1 MQILDR
7 LSSRTGDR
15 TQQHNSEVALVCL
28 QNPQLLAE
36 IAAGLKLADAE
47 VVGDCAEVMCKV
59 AEQQPNLMT
68 PYAES
73 LFALLK
79 HNKTR
84 VRWET
89 MHTIG
94 LIAHTI
100 PTIMARELAN
110 LAQIFRTDGSVI
122 VRDWVIGAYGDYA
135 TVSAQ
140 AAVAVFP
147 LLEEALP
154 LWEEKQA
161 GRVLL
166 ALVQVQKSAPQ
177 LRDECR
183 AIAARYV
190 EHGRAVVKQSARTLL
205 RAIESR

>member
-1 MQILDR
+1 MQILDQ
-7 LSSRTGDR
+7 LSSRLGDR
-15 TQQHNSEVALVCL
+15 TQQGNSEVAVLCL
-28 QNPQLLAE
+28 QNPQLLEE
-36 IAAGLKLADAE
+36 IAAGLKLADAD

-59 AEQQPNLMT
+59 AEQQPDLVT
-68 PYAES
+68 PYADS

-79 HNKTR
+79 HKKTR

-94 LIAHTI
+94 LIAHAI
-100 PTIMARELAN
+100 PMIMARELAN
-110 LAQIFRTDGSVI
+110 LAQIFRSDSSVI
-122 VRDWVIGAYGDYA
+122 VRDWVIGAYGDCA
-135 TVSAQ
+135 TVSEQ

-147 LLEEALP
+147 LLQEALP

-177 LRDECR
+177 LQDECR
-183 AIAARYV
+183 AIAARYLN
-190 EHGRAVVKQSARTLL
+190 HGRAVVKQSARTLL
-205 RAIESR
+205 KAIESR